1 MNASASDF
9 SVATLPEQFT
19 DAWTRWERG
28 LISDGFDELHEHSVK
43 FLFHYS
49 LLDTYSIHSY

>member
-19 DAWTRWERG
+19 DAWTRWDKG
-28 LISDGFDELHEHSVK
+28 LISDGFDELHGYSVG

-49 LLDTYSIHSY
+49 LQST